1 VLSTLVLVVVVATS
15 VTLVREFRASPALSG
30 QPVAGARPLLGA
42 SPTLANS
49 PLAHPSV
56 VPNAPADLDL
66 SSNWA
71 DQHPDAKIDF
81 HGLAGILVDVDA
93 REILWLRDAQ
103 TQRPPASLAKLVT
116 GMVAYERAGSLDKT
130 VTVTPQTDMD
140 AEKAIEPEATLM
152 GIKAGQVLTVHE
164 LLTGLFVVS
173 GNDAAETLAT
183 GLGPRDD
190 FIAAMNA
197 KAAKLG
203 MKNSHFTT
211 PVGLDAPGMRSSA
224 YDLALAAMAI
234 ETHYPD
240 LVQLA
245 SIPEMHLPAN
255 AGHPAFDAN
264 NWLHRF
270 LTTYAGAKGIKTG
283 NTDEAGPCIAATA
296 ARGNRHLLAV
306 VMHSNVMVDDAER
319 LLDYGFSVQP
329 SQRSP

>member
-1 VLSTLVLVVVVATS
+1 MLVA
-15 VTLVREFRASPALSG
+15 EFRVGPAPTG
-30 QPVAGARPLLGA
+30 RTVAGARSMLGS
-42 SPTLANS
+42 SPELANS

-56 VPNAPADLDL
+56 VPNAPGDLDL

-71 DQHPDAKIDF
+71 DQHPDVKIDF
-81 HGLAGILVDVDA
+81 HGQAGILVDVDA

-103 TQRPPASLAKLVT
+103 TQRAPASLAKLVT
-116 GMVAYERAGSLDKT
+116 GMVAYERAGSLDRTLT
-130 VTVTPQTDMD
+130 VGRQTDMD

-152 GIKAGQVLTVHE
+152 GIKAGQVLTVRE

-173 GNDAAETLAT
+173 GNDAADTLAS

-190 FIAAMNA
+190 FIAAMNV
-197 KAAKLG
+197 KAGKLG

-224 YDLALAAMAI
+224 YDLALAAVAI
-234 ETHYPD
+234 ENHYQV

-245 SIPEMHLPAN
+245 SIPEMHLPPT

-270 LTTYAGAKGIKTG
+270 LTTYPGANGIKTG
-283 NTDEAGPCIAATA
+283 NTDEAGPCIVATA

-329 SQRSP
+329 GH